1 MNSAFAYHKIVLDD
15 AGKPIDYIFLDAN
28 EDFVKLTGLKKE
40 EILGKKVTEVL
51 PGIENDP
58 ADWIGVYGK
67 VAIDRKPVRFENYSQ
82 NLKKWYSVS
91 AYSPEKG
98 YFAVA
103 FDDITDRK
111 QAEFALLESEQR
123 WATTLGSIGDAV
135 IATDVAGK
143 ITFMNNVAE
152 KLTGWHLPD
161 ASQKPLTEVFRIIN
175 EFTRGQVE
183 DPVAKV
189 LEKGLVVGLANHSL
203 LVRKDGTEVAID
215 DSGAPI
221 KDENGKTLGVVL
233 VFRDITERK
242 KEEEQIESLAR
253 FPSENPEPV
262 LRITKDGIV
271 AYSNA
276 AGLRVL
282 NELKS
287 NVGQPAPSN
296 WVQSASD
303 ALSSGGR
310 VETEENIGEEIFA
323 FVFAPV
329 VDYINVYGRGI
340 TKRKRT
346 EEALR
351 QKQRDLN
358 RAQAVAHMGSWRL
371 DVRRNELLWSD
382 ETYRMFGVPAGT
394 PLTYEAFLS
403 MVHPDDRE
411 YVDKKWQAALRG
423 ERYKQSRV
431 DSLLWAYR
439 DVGYLYAH
447 LNPLAPAE
455 GEQKNYY
462 TEPAHTYEQLTL
474 AEFGLSDADLET
486 EFWAGSVLSA
496 SKMKLSEIIRALRE
510 TYCSTVAVEFL
521 HIQNKPIR
529 RWLIQEMEST
539 RNRPRFDADKKKVIL
554 EDLVTAEEFEHFMHT
569 AFIGQKRFSLE
580 GAEVVIP
587 ALHHVVDTAR
597 RMGIREIIMG
607 MTHRG
612 RLTVLNRI
620 LNKPLAE
627 VFREFEGHEDPG
639 DYGGSGDVRYHLG
652 YETEHAHPDG
662 SSVKVNL
669 VANPSHLESVDPV
682 VEGMARAVQ
691 RERGDTE
698 RKEVVP
704 IVLHGDAAFS
714 GQGVVA
720 ETFNLST
727 LRGYKTGGTIH
738 VIINNQIG
746 FTTSSRDARSTFFP
760 TDVAKM
766 LPVPVFHVN
775 GDDAEAVVY
784 TMDLA
789 LRFRQTFGRDVV
801 VDIFCY
807 RKYGHNEGDDPSFT
821 HPLMYRIIEKKK
833 SQPAIYAE
841 RCLAEGVAVAEESER
856 TRKEFRV
863 SLKTALQ
870 EARGAD
876 TDASVLSRDPNAW
889 EWGERVAPAP
899 EDRLRLIAGKL
910 TAIPPGFHVHP
921 KLKRIIDEKAARLE
935 KDGTVDWAFAESL
948 AFGTLLLEGI
958 PVRLSGQDSARGTFS
973 QRHLVW
979 WDTETLVPQPYTP
992 LPDLPPTRASSP
1004 CTTARFPSTPSSGSS
1019 TGIHSDSRA
1028 PW

>member
-1 MNSAFAYHKIVLDD
+1 MSDSSVL
-15 AGKPIDYIFLDAN
+15 
-28 EDFVKLTGLKKE
+28 
-40 EILGKKVTEVL
+40 
-51 PGIENDP
+51 
-58 ADWIGVYGK
+58 
-67 VAIDRKPVRFENYSQ
+67 S
-82 NLKKWYSVS
+82 SVS
-91 AYSPEKG
+91 PSWIEELHDRWHADHGSVEPQWDQLFQEEETRRFLQRGEAEARPE
-98 YFAVA
+98 
-103 FDDITDRK
+103 
-111 QAEFALLESEQR
+111 
-123 WATTLGSIGDAV
+123 
-135 IATDVAGK
+135 
-143 ITFMNNVAE
+143 
-152 KLTGWHLPD
+152 
-161 ASQKPLTEVFRIIN
+161 
-175 EFTRGQVE
+175 
-183 DPVAKV
+183 
-189 LEKGLVVGLANHSL
+189 GLV
-203 LVRKDGTEVAID
+203 
-215 DSGAPI
+215 
-221 KDENGKTLGVVL
+221 
-233 VFRDITERK
+233 
-242 KEEEQIESLAR
+242 
-253 FPSENPEPV
+253 PSD
-262 LRITKDGIV
+262 T
-271 AYSNA
+271 A
-276 AGLRVL
+276 
-282 NELKS
+282 
-287 NVGQPAPSN
+287 
-296 WVQSASD
+296 
-303 ALSSGGR
+303 
-310 VETEENIGEEIFA
+310 
-323 FVFAPV
+323 
-329 VDYINVYGRGI
+329 
-340 TKRKRT
+340 
-346 EEALR
+346 
-351 QKQRDLN
+351 
-358 RAQAVAHMGSWRL
+358 
-371 DVRRNELLWSD
+371 
-382 ETYRMFGVPAGT
+382 
-394 PLTYEAFLS
+394 
-403 MVHPDDRE
+403 
-411 YVDKKWQAALRG
+411 
-423 ERYKQSRV
+423 YKQSRV
-431 DSLLWAYR
+431 DALLWAYR

-462 TEPAHTYEQLTL
+462 AEPSHTYEQLTL
-474 AEFGLSDADLET
+474 SEFNLSDADLES
-486 EFWAGSVLSA
+486 EFWTGRVLST

-539 RNRPRFDADKKKVIL
+539 RNRPRFDADKKRTIL

-597 RMGIREIIMG
+597 GMGIREIIMG

-652 YETEHAHPDG
+652 YETEHMHPDG

-691 RERGDTE
+691 REVGDTE

-714 GQGVVA
+714 GQGIVS

-746 FTTSSRDARSTFFP
+746 FTTSARDARSTFFP
-760 TDVAKM
+760 TDTAKM

-833 SQPAIYAE
+833 SQPSIYTE
-841 RCLAEGVAVAEESER
+841 RCRTEGVAAAEEVER
-856 TRKEFRV
+856 IRQEFRA

-870 EARGAD
+870 AARAAGSD
-876 TDASVLSRDPNAW
+876 TPELSRQPNAW
-889 EWGERVAPAP
+889 EWGEKVAPAP
-899 EDRLRLIAGKL
+899 EDRLRLVADKL
-910 TAIPPGFHVHP
+910 TAIPPGFHVHA
-921 KLKRIIDEKAARLE
+921 KLKRIIDEKAARMA
-935 KDGTVDWAFAESL
+935 KDGTVDWALAESL

-992 LPDLPPTRASSP
+992 LSGLAPDQGRFSVYDSPLSEYSILGFEYGHSLGQPRALVMWEAQFGDFSNGAQVIIDNYVAGGEAKWGTISGIVLLLPHGFEGQGPEHSSAHLERFLLLCARENIQVCN
-1004 CTTARFPSTPSSGSS
+1004 CTTPAQYFHLLRRQVKRSFRKPLIVMTPKSLLRHPRALSPFADLSRGGFQEVLDDPARPSRPRRLVLCSGKIFYDLLTAREDAGESQTAIVRVEQLYPFPKDILAGIMESYRGVRERMWVQEEPRNRGAWLFMQERFACDFPGVPLSYIGREESASPATGSHNRHEREQQEILHAALDIRGKPGQPPS
-1019 TGIHSDSRA
+1019 IDSRSGNGHGKGKQKHEGA
-1028 PW
+1028 GRAHTVA